1 MAVVKIKFAH
11 PMLLGVGYNRLMGG
25 EGSNT
30 ATYVRKMLADGRWYK
45 EESELFTVNGDSK
58 DAAEEVFDLTNN
70 YGRRE
75 EREEKYGNG
84 RSLSVGD
91 IVVVGEEQ
99 WVCCSCGWEEL

>member
-11 PMLLGVGYNRLMGG
+11 PMLMGVAYFRMMAPDAAEHVRGYLK
-25 EGSNT
+25 EG
-30 ATYVRKMLADGRWYK
+30 KWYN

-70 YGRRE
+70 PWRQD
-75 EREEKYGNG
+75 ERMEKYGNG

-99 WVCCSCGWEEL
+99 WVCLSVGWAEI

>member
-25 EGSNT
+25 TGSDA
-30 ATYVRKMLADGRWYK
+30 ATYVREKLAEGKWYT
-45 EESELFTVNGDSK
+45 EESALFTVQGDSQ
-58 DAAEEVFDLTNN
+58 DAADEVFDLTNN
-70 YGRRE
+70 PGRQGDREEVYGR
-75 EREEKYGNG
+75 G

-99 WVCCSCGWEEL
+99 WLCCSFGWKEV